1 MTRIEKLRKM
11 SAEELA
17 ELMVKSEDEAPY
29 CREQYCPYWQ
39 EDGTCPGW
47 QAEGDAAC
55 KAACVNYLNG
65 EAEEAEGK

>member
-17 ELMVKSEDEAPY
+17 ELMAKSEDEAPY

-39 EDGTCPGW
+39 EDGTCESW
-47 QAEGDAAC
+47 SERGDAGC
-55 KAACVNYLNG
+55 VKACVAWLNG
-65 EAEEAEGK
+65 EIEDK